1 MAEEEANFSVLDA
14 AFGRTRLPL
23 VSSLDSKLGNEPWDA
38 YVFHSLKLAGVIVEL
53 VNSPVYADQNE
64 SVLHTSVQ
72 IVEKS
77 IVEKKLADF
86 DLDDIAFLKAEETDG
101 IQVKLNNAF
110 SWKVTIHDEIPKQ
123 VQEGHGRAS
132 RKSTVTAN
140 TMKTVQTRNLYEIVV
155 NSSEQ
160 EGAPHLRTT
169 VAAAQ
174 IITINIAFKKV
185 KGKTVM
191 SNNYPLVAQ
200 RRVDVVFTN
209 QHVVTTQVRS
219 VFCSLFYILCSA
231 SCNLKQPTARRSLY
245 SATKEYISTTCAAR
259 RCLKK
264 SGPL

>member
-1 MAEEEANFSVLDA
+1 MAEEEADFSVLDA
-14 AFGRTRLPL
+14 AFGRTKLPIAD
-23 VSSLDSKLGNEPWDA
+23 SLDCKLGNEPWDA
-38 YVFHSLKLAGVIVEL
+38 YVFHLLKLAGVIVEL
-53 VNSPVYADQNE
+53 VNSPVYADHNE
-64 SVLHTSVQ
+64 SLLHNSVQ
-72 IVEKS
+72 IVERS

-86 DLDDIAFLKAEETDG
+86 DLDDIAFLEHEETDG

-123 VQEGHGRAS
+123 VQEGQSRAS

-191 SNNYPLVAQ
+191 STNYPLVAQ

-231 SCNLKQPTARRSLY
+231 SCNLKQPTARAAVCILGRRN
-245 SATKEYISTTCAAR
+245 ISR
-259 RCLKK
+259 RLAQHV
-264 SGPL
+264 GV

>member
-1 MAEEEANFSVLDA
+1 MAEEEADFSVLDA
-14 AFGRTRLPL
+14 AFGRTKLPIAD
-23 VSSLDSKLGNEPWDA
+23 SLDCKLGNEPWDA
-38 YVFHSLKLAGVIVEL
+38 YVFHLLKLAGVIVEL
-53 VNSPVYADQNE
+53 VNSPVYADHNE
-64 SVLHTSVQ
+64 SLLHNSVQ
-72 IVEKS
+72 IVERS
-77 IVEKKLADF
+77 IVEKKLAEF
-86 DLDDIAFLKAEETDG
+86 DLDDIAFLEHEETDG

-123 VQEGHGRAS
+123 VQEGQSRAS

-191 SNNYPLVAQ
+191 STNYPLVAQ

-231 SCNLKQPTARRSLY
+231 SCNLKQPTARAAVCILGRRN
-245 SATKEYISTTCAAR
+245 ISR
-259 RCLKK
+259 RLAQHV
-264 SGPL
+264 GV